1 MIARHTTWRWGV
13 GIFSSDVRWG
23 VGIFSSDVRWGVGIF
38 SSDVIKRLL
47 AILGRGFI

>member
-1 MIARHTTWRWGV
+1 VRWGV

-38 SSDVIKRLL
+38 SSDGIKRLL